1 MTRKLWI
8 LGLAVVIAG
17 GLITGIYVNKTVLY
31 QADQSVPVSAK
42 GQVGRKSHSYLGKEY
57 ILPDKIDKIV
67 VTGALEAL
75 EDLLVLG
82 VKPVGVMTIGGT
94 FPTLFADITKDA
106 KPIGERMQP
115 SFEAILKTRPDVI
128 LSSDKFPASTAEQL
142 KKIAPTIPISHFPID
157 GKANLLFLGE
167 LTGKQEQ
174 AKEVLRKYEQDAAAA
189 KVRLPEGMK
198 DKKVVA
204 VRIRA
209 GNIGVYPANVFF
221 NEILYGELGLSVPE
235 EIKAVKAQEVISLEK
250 FSEMDPDYI
259 FLQYAV
265 LESPAQPN
273 VLKELQ
279 QNPIWRSMKAVK
291 NNNVFINVVD
301 PLVQGVAIG
310 GKIQFLNAA
319 IEKLSQ

>member
-115 SFEAILKTRPDVI
+115 SFEAILKIRPDVI

-189 KVRLPEGMK
+189 KVRLPEGVK
-198 DKKVVA
+198 DKKVIA

-209 GNIGVYPANVFF
+209 GNIGVYPANVFL

-273 VLKELQ
+273 VLKDLQ

>member
-1 MTRKLWI
+1 
-8 LGLAVVIAG
+8 
-17 GLITGIYVNKTVLY
+17 
-31 QADQSVPVSAK
+31 
-42 GQVGRKSHSYLGKEY
+42 
-57 ILPDKIDKIV
+57 
-67 VTGALEAL
+67 
-75 EDLLVLG
+75 
-82 VKPVGVMTIGGT
+82 
-94 FPTLFADITKDA
+94 
-106 KPIGERMQP
+106 MQP
-115 SFEAILKTRPDVI
+115 SFEAILKIRPDVI

-189 KVRLPEGMK
+189 KVRLPEGVK

-273 VLKELQ
+273 VLKDLQ